1 MYLEAASSSL
11 PLEKTALSPPN
22 FILYLV
28 DDQCRLDY
36 GCYGNPKVYTPAV
49 DRLAAEGIRFNKTY
63 TAQAICAPARSMLY
77 TGNFPVRNGCY
88 LNHLPVREGQASLI
102 PHFEALGYRVIL
114 AGKSHVGPDEA
125 FPWTEHWDT
134 VTAEDE
140 DLRGGQAERL
150 PLAKI
155 TSFIE
160 NEEGPYC
167 LVLASPLPHSP
178 YPEIDHVQEEDLH
191 LTPRHPRTPQKL
203 AQQAGCY
210 ENIRRDNAQL
220 EAVLAAVDRSP
231 QAENTLFLYTADHGQ
246 LGKFSVYEPG
256 LNVPMVVRWPAR
268 VNSAG
273 VSEAQIALT
282 DILPTFLEAAGGQ
295 APEGIDGRSFLS
307 VLDRPSEPFRHY
319 VYGISESQNIWIP
332 KVFPMRMVSDGRWKY
347 IRNAN
352 AWEVHE
358 QNFGSSQAVNGFI
371 RAGAEQTPEVPYE
384 ELYDLEKDP
393 FEQTNLAGESDLAAT
408 QTRLAAELERWM
420 QEQGDYLAEGGPLP
434 LFEPRN
440 FALDQANQLYSPPA
454 GLEDSLTP
462 SDYRAP

>member
-1 MYLEAASSSL
+1 MSQ
-11 PLEKTALSPPN
+11 PN
-22 FILYLV
+22 FILYVV
-28 DDQCRLDY
+28 DDQCRRDY
-36 GCYGNPKVYTPAV
+36 GCYGNPQVHSPAV
-49 DRLAAEGIRFNKTY
+49 DRLAAEGIRFNKNY

-102 PHFEALGYRVIL
+102 PAFEDLGYRVIL
-114 AGKSHVGPDEA
+114 AGKSHVGPDAA

-134 VTAEDE
+134 VPAAEE
-140 DLRGGQAERL
+140 DLRGGQKERL
-150 PLAKI
+150 PLEQI

-178 YPEIDHVQEEDLH
+178 YPQMDEVTEEQLH
-191 LTPRHPRTPQKL
+191 LTPRHIRTPEKL
-203 AQQAGCY
+203 AQLAGYY
-210 ENIRRDNAQL
+210 ENIRRDNAQI

-231 QAENTLFLYTADHGQ
+231 QPENTLFAYTADHGQ

-256 LNVPMVVRWPAR
+256 LNVPLVIRWPERIKTPA
-268 VNSAG
+268 
-273 VSEAQIALT
+273 VSEARVTLT
-282 DILPTFLEAAGGQ
+282 DILPTFLEAAGGK
-295 APEGIDGRSFLS
+295 APIGIDGRSFLS
-307 VLDRPSEPFRHY
+307 VLENPMASFRDY

-352 AWEVHE
+352 ALEVHE
-358 QNFGSSQAVNGFI
+358 QNFGPSEAVNGFI

-384 ELYDLEKDP
+384 ELYDLENDP
-393 FEQTNLAGESDLAAT
+393 FEEHNLAGDPSLSEIQD
-408 QTRLAAELERWM
+408 RLAAELERWM
-420 QEQGDYLAEGGPLP
+420 RQQGDYMADGGALP

-440 FALDQANQLYSPPA
+440 FALDHVNQLYSPPA
-454 GLEDSLTP
+454 GLENTLSP